1 MEGFFKNTKL
11 AAGLSVVSNL
21 TLIILKLVAGFISGS
36 ISIISEAI
44 HSGSDF
50 LASVIAFYAV
60 HKSDQPADEGH
71 QFGHGKYEDVAGFV
85 EGCLIILASLYII
98 YEASKKLSGKG
109 SDSLSPNSNFT
120 CSGNFA
126 FATESISSDKSRP

>member
-98 YEASKKLSGKG
+98 YEASKKTLRTIRADRQLCTGCECNVCISMCKH
-109 SDSLSPNSNFT
+109 T
-120 CSGNFA
+120 CQC
-126 FATESISSDKSRP
+126 ISH